1 MLNNLNNICY
11 MHVNFYKR
19 PQIQVNNSHSK
30 MENSTLFLEYLSEFI
45 ANSAT
50 RRVNGYGTV
59 GLAHNTIR
67 TYKSLYRITKEYEL
81 EKSQQLFL
89 AGIDKKMAVSFTQFL
104 KIEKQYSDNYCG
116 QLLKLL
122 KIILRDAQKSG
133 FEIHPYS
140 NYIESF
146 KQKSSDRIIHFLNP
160 AEIKVLKGLERIPSE
175 LEDSYKWLLIGLSIG
190 QRVSD
195 LLSLKSSNIR
205 KANNGLYIDIIQQK
219 TKKAVTIGVADP
231 LVIDLLESE
240 FPKVLSQEAFNKQ
253 IKMICKIAGIDEVV
267 RGFKNNPKTRRKEV
281 LSAPKYEF
289 VTSHIMRRSFATN
302 YYGKIET
309 PLLMNITGHTK
320 ESTFLTYIGTHQN
333 KDALADLFMQ
343 KAGVIW

>member
-89 AGIDKKMAVSFTQFL
+89 AGIDKNMAVSFTQFL

-195 LLSLKSSNIR
+195 LLSLN
-205 KANNGLYIDIIQQK
+205 
-219 TKKAVTIGVADP
+219 
-231 LVIDLLESE
+231 LVILEKLTMDSISI
-240 FPKVLSQEAFNKQ
+240 LSSKKQ
-253 IKMICKIAGIDEVV
+253 K
-267 RGFKNNPKTRRKEV
+267 R
-281 LSAPKYEF
+281 
-289 VTSHIMRRSFATN
+289 
-302 YYGKIET
+302 
-309 PLLMNITGHTK
+309 PLLLGWQIR
-320 ESTFLTYIGTHQN
+320 
-333 KDALADLFMQ
+333 
-343 KAGVIW
+343 

>member
-67 TYKSLYRITKEYEL
+67 TYKSLYRITVEYEL

-89 AGIDKKMAVSFTQFL
+89 AGIDKKVAVSFTQFL

-195 LLSLKSSNIR
+195 LLSLNASNIR
-205 KANNGLYIDIIQQK
+205 KATNGLYIDIIQKK

-281 LSAPKYEF
+281 VDAPKYEF

-343 KAGVIW
+343 KASVIW

>member
-11 MHVNFYKR
+11 MQVNFYKR
-19 PQIQVNNSHSK
+19 PQIHVNNSHSK

-50 RRVNGYGTV
+50 RRVKGYGTV

-67 TYKSLYRITKEYEL
+67 TYKSLYRIIKEYEL

-89 AGIDKKMAVSFTQFL
+89 DGIDKNMAVSLTRFL

-140 NYIESF
+140 NYIEPF

-195 LLSLKSSNIR
+195 LLSLNSSNIR
-205 KANNGLYIDIIQQK
+205 KATNGLYIDIIQQK
-219 TKKAVTIGVADP
+219 TKKTVTIGVADP

-267 RGFKNNPKTRRKEV
+267 SGFKNNPKTRRKEV

-309 PLLMNITGHTK
+309 PILMNITGHTK

>member
-19 PQIQVNNSHSK
+19 PQIQVNNTHLK
-30 MENSTLFLEYLSEFI
+30 MENATLFLEYLSEFI

-50 RRVNGYGTV
+50 RRVKGYGNV

-160 AEIKVLKGLERIPSE
+160 DEIKVLKRLERIPSE

-195 LLSLKSSNIR
+195 LLSLNASNIR
-205 KANNGLYIDIIQQK
+205 KANNGLYIDIIQKK
-219 TKKAVTIGVADP
+219 TKKAVTIGVADL

-240 FPKVLSQEAFNKQ
+240 FPKVLSQEAFNKH